1 MLKTLLKMKQA
12 KTTLPFIIPLVFLL
26 AFSSCSNNADD
37 KTGYE
42 FMPDMYRS
50 PSLEI
55 YGSNTYFSDSLNA
68 RKPVEGTY
76 ARGFV
81 GFDYE
86 NTVEDYL
93 LAGNE
98 LENPY
103 ATNEENLVDGKQLYG
118 MFCAHCHGKN
128 GDGKGSISHPV
139 YGAIPAYSDKVMIRR
154 TGKTMSELKAGNIY
168 HAIYHGLNAMGPHNS
183 QVNDKE
189 RWLITMYVQELQQ
202 QEN

>member
-1 MLKTLLKMKQA
+1 MKKGKLNVLL
-12 KTTLPFIIPLVFLL
+12 TLPLIVLVFL
-26 AFSSCSNNADD
+26 SSCSNYDED

-55 YGSNTYFSDSLNA
+55 YGSNTYFTDSLNA
-68 RKPVEGTY
+68 RKPVSGTQP
-76 ARGFV
+76 RGFV
-81 GFDYE
+81 SFDYE
-86 NTVEDYL
+86 NSVEDYL
-93 LAGNE
+93 LAGKELNNPFDANE
-98 LENPY
+98 
-103 ATNEENLVDGKQLYG
+103 ANLDKGKQLYG

-139 YGAIPAYSDKVMIRR
+139 YGAIPSYSDDVMIRR

-183 QVNDKE
+183 QVNDEE
-189 RWLITMYVQELQQ
+189 RWLLTMYVQELQKKD
-202 QEN
+202 N